1 MKNTIFST
9 PDVYNYFV
17 WTWSGKVVTF
27 PVIVR
32 IYAKICVTSTISNVL
47 VANWLQIGV
56 PRSKEQHLL
65 RVAARYSYDC
75 YIITFDVQFPFFSI
89 TYYEYISTAI
99 LNSHRR
105 VSVMEREYDTW
116 LHTIDRGCVI
126 FRWNTCYVI
135 VHCSLSPSNYI
146 FKHNFK
152 CVYLFTGISFNN
164 TASNSDHTAWNDW
177 VMVNDE
183 LEICGRKWSC
193 LKLVRQPGICLK
205 ERK

>member
-1 MKNTIFST
+1 MKSTIFST

-47 VANWLQIGV
+47 VVKWLQIGV
-56 PRSKEQHLL
+56 PRSKEQYLL

-75 YIITFDVQFPFFSI
+75 YNITFDVHFPFFSVI
-89 TYYEYISTAI
+89 SYEYISTAI
-99 LNSHRR
+99 VNSHRT

-116 LHTIDRGCVI
+116 LHTINRGCHI
-126 FRWNTCYVI
+126 SLKYVLCN
-135 VHCSLSPSNYI
+135 CSLQSFAFKLY

-183 LEICGRKWSC
+183 LKICGRKWSC
-193 LKLVRQPGICLK
+193 LKLVHQPGICLK